1 VLNFD
6 EVIMKIKCSTTTE
19 LFNEIKNLDI
29 KMVDM
34 RFTDIPGTT
43 QHFTIPIKFLNEDV
57 FINGLGFDGSSV
69 RGFQKIENSD
79 MIVVPDVATAYIDPF
94 FAEKTLVFYCDIKD
108 AVTKE
113 SYSRDPRN
121 IAKKAEAYLKSSGMG
136 DTAFFGP
143 EAEFF
148 IFNDVKYDSGSNFS
162 FHEVDSN
169 EGTWNTGKDEGPNLG
184 HKPRHKEGYFPLP
197 PVDSMHDVRT
207 EMAMTM
213 QNIGLSVEAH
223 HHEVSTGGQQEIDLE
238 FAPLVSMA
246 DDLLKYK
253 YVVKNVAKQHGL
265 SATFM
270 PKPLFGDNGSGMHV
284 HTSVW
289 KDGDTLMYKKGNYAD
304 LSDFALYY
312 IGGVLKHASA
322 LLALCAPTTNSYK
335 RLVPGFEAPVNIAYS
350 QRNRTASVRIPTY
363 SSSPKSKRMEFRC
376 PDPSANPYLAFTAI
390 LLAGLDGVKNKI
402 DPGEPTDINIYAA
415 SSDILAKIPSTP
427 GSLSEA
433 LDALENDHAFL
444 LEGDVFTKDV
454 IETYIAYKRENEVDP
469 INLRPH
475 PHEFNLYYDV

>member
-1 VLNFD
+1 
-6 EVIMKIKCSTTTE
+6 MKIKCSTTVE
-19 LFNEIKNLDI
+19 LFKEIKNLDI

-34 RFTDIPGTT
+34 RFTDLPGTT
-43 QHFTIPIKFLNEDV
+43 QHFTIPIKFLDEAI
-57 FINGLGFDGSSV
+57 FTNGLGFDGSSI
-69 RGFQKIENSD
+69 RGFQTIENSD

-94 FAEKTLVFYCDIKD
+94 FSEKTLVFYCNIKD
-108 AVTKE
+108 ALTKE
-113 SYSRDPRN
+113 SYTRDPRN
-121 IAKKAEAYLKSSGMG
+121 IAKKAEVYLKSSGMG

-169 EGTWNTGKDEGPNLG
+169 EGTWNSGKDEGPNLG

-207 EMAMTM
+207 EMVMVM
-213 QNIGLSVEAH
+213 QDIGLSVEAH
-223 HHEVSTGGQQEIDLE
+223 HHEVATGGQQEIDLE

-246 DDLLKYK
+246 DDLMKYK

-304 LSDFALYY
+304 LSDFALNY
-312 IGGVLKHASA
+312 IGGVLKHAPA

-335 RLVPGFEAPVNIAYS
+335 RLVPGYEAPVNIAYS

-376 PDPSANPYLAFTAI
+376 PDPSANPYLAFTSI
-390 LLAGLDGVKNKI
+390 LMAGLDGVKNKI
-402 DPGEPTDINIYAA
+402 DPGKPTDINIYAA
-415 SSDILAKIPSTP
+415 PADILAKIPSTP
-427 GSLSEA
+427 GSLAEA
-433 LDALENDHAFL
+433 LDALDKDHAFL

-454 IETYIAYKRENEVDP
+454 IETYISYKREKEIDP

-475 PHEFNLYYDV
+475 PHEFNLYYDA